1 MVRPILAAPP
11 PKWGSRMAGITDAQ
25 VEAFDRDGVVLL
37 PGLLAAEV
45 HDLAGAVA
53 ENMAAP
59 SRFERTYRPADGTA
73 PFFQDFCN
81 WQRFAGYRNAVLNS
95 GMAEAAVKL
104 MRSSSAR
111 FFHDHVLVKEPGNSM
126 PTPWHQDQPYYL
138 VDGQKSVSFWVP
150 LDPVPPEIA
159 LEYVAGSHRW
169 GKDFRPERFDG
180 TSLYA
185 GDTSERVPDM
195 ATRKDEFEIRSWP
208 MQPGDVIAFNFRTLH
223 GAPANTTANRRRA
236 ISFRWVGD
244 GAKFVKRNGRTSPP
258 FPDLEFEDGA
268 PFEGPEFPLV
278 WPK

>member
-1 MVRPILAAPP
+1 MVEIR
-11 PKWGSRMAGITDAQ
+11 DEQ

-37 PGLLAAEV
+37 PGLLADRV
-45 HDLAGAVA
+45 NDLAGAVA

-81 WQRFAGYRNAVLNS
+81 WQRIPGYRDAVLNS
-95 GMAEAAVKL
+95 DMAEAAARL
-104 MRSSSAR
+104 MRSKTAL
-111 FFHDHVLVKEPGNSM
+111 FFHDHVLVKEPGSSM

-138 VDGQKSVSFWVP
+138 VEGQKSVSFWVP
-150 LDPVPPEIA
+150 LDPVPAEIA
-159 LEYVAGSHRW
+159 LEYVAGSHKW

-185 GDTSERVPDM
+185 GDESERVPDM
-195 ATRKDEFEIRSWP
+195 ATRKGEFEIRSWP
-208 MQPGDVIAFNFRTLH
+208 MQPGDVVAFDFRTLH
-223 GAPANTTANRRRA
+223 GAPANTTTNRRRA

-244 GAKFVKRNGRTSPP
+244 GATFVKRNGRTSPP

-268 PFEGPEFPLV
+268 PFAAPEFPQV
-278 WPK
+278 WPRA